1 MKPAKFEYHAPA
13 ALGEAVALL
22 QSYGGEARLLSGG
35 QSLVPMLNF
44 RLAAPRALVDLRRI
58 AELSYV
64 RQDGNSVAIG
74 AMTRQRTAEES
85 SLVRER
91 VPLLAQA
98 LSWTGHLPTRSR
110 GTVGGSMAHADPSAE
125 QPLAMLTLGGELVV
139 VGPQGKRT
147 IAADDFFLGMFT
159 TALEPDEILVEVRF
173 PIMDERAGCAV
184 EEFSRRKG
192 DFAIVAIAAVVRREG
207 NRCVQARLAASG
219 VSGQPVRLRR
229 AEDALL
235 QGGLG
240 ETAIA
245 QAASLAGQDVDPMSD
260 PNGSA
265 EYRRH
270 LVRVLSAR
278 ALHRAVARAA

>member
-1 MKPAKFEYHAPA
+1 MKPARFEYHAPA
-13 ALGEAVALL
+13 ALAEVVSLL
-22 QSYGGEARLLSGG
+22 QSYQGEARVLSGG

-44 RLAAPRALVDLRRI
+44 RLAAPQALIDLRRLTD
-58 AELSYV
+58 LSYV
-64 RQDGNSVAIG
+64 REEGPFIAIG

-85 SLVRER
+85 QLVRER

-98 LSWTGHLPTRSR
+98 LAWTGHLPTRSR

-125 QPLAMLTLGGELVV
+125 QPLALLTLGGDVV
-139 VGPQGKRT
+139 AVGPKGKRV
-147 IAADDFFLGMFT
+147 IAADDFFQGMFT
-159 TALEPDEILVEVRF
+159 TALAADEVLVEVRF
-173 PIMDERAGCAV
+173 PAMDPRSGSAV

-207 NRCVQARLAASG
+207 GRCVQARLAASG

-229 AEDALL
+229 SEDALL

-240 ETAIA
+240 EASIA
-245 QAASLAGQDVDPMSD
+245 QAAAIASSDVDPTSD

-265 EYRRH
+265 DYRRH
-270 LVRVLSAR
+270 LVRVLTIR
-278 ALHRAVARAA
+278 ALQRAAAHAA